1 MRSILFLLIS
11 LIVVSCNNQEKVE
24 EAPNAIN
31 LAEIKFASTK
41 IALVGP
47 AQSLAANWIEYTKF
61 ETALENYDHSANAT
75 DQLATLVVNMKGSIP
90 QDFDNQP
97 IRSRLLVLETRIRA
111 YQSFLKHTS
120 KTTAEYKNFYNA
132 VTIALDNF
140 RGQLNE
146 ILEVERQK
154 KELIEEL
161 KGDLRDLNAVETDTI
176 P

>member
-1 MRSILFLLIS
+1 
-11 LIVVSCNNQEKVE
+11 
-24 EAPNAIN
+24 
-31 LAEIKFASTK
+31 
-41 IALVGP
+41 
-47 AQSLAANWIEYTKF
+47 
-61 ETALENYDHSANAT
+61 
-75 DQLATLVVNMKGSIP
+75 
-90 QDFDNQP
+90 
-97 IRSRLLVLETRIRA
+97 
-111 YQSFLKHTS
+111 
-120 KTTAEYKNFYNA
+120 